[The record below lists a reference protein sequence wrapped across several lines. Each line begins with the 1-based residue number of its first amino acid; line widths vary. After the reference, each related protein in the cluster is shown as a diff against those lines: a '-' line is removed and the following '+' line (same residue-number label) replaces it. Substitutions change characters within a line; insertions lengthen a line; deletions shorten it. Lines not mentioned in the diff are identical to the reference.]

1 MGAKRSLKWTNPR
14 TALQNAAEPPKRKRR
29 SRKATG
35 RAAMFT
41 PEKAA
46 EPPKSRKPRAPG
58 GKRAPKK
65 TAMEKFIAE
74 SRDIQYV
81 PTAPELQLLEI
92 LETYTKSHILTCE
105 PWVLRELLRST
116 HKSMNAGPAK
126 KKIRGIL
133 AYFTRTKAM
142 VTWSKISQVLQG
154 ILTAT
159 DGEETF
165 VGEREIPYDRVV
177 DDTKILQ
184 MAANPR
190 YEERIELI
198 DTKIQALKRGYARDK
213 AQMVGN
219 ANTTADFTEE
229 MPTLEDIPQG
239 SQGLFG
245 SQNISY

>member
-1 MGAKRSLKWTNPR
+1 MGPRRSLNWTTPK
-14 TALQNAAEPPKRKRR
+14 TALQNAGEPPKRKRR
-29 SRKATG
+29 ARKTVG

-46 EPPKSRKPRAPG
+46 EPSRKRTTRAPRAR
-58 GKRAPKK
+58 KPKK
-65 TAMEKFIAE
+65 TGMEKFIAE
-74 SRDIQYV
+74 SRDVQYV

-92 LETYTKSHILTCE
+92 LETYTKSHILSCE

-126 KKIRGIL
+126 KKIRGVL
-133 AYFTRTKAM
+133 AYFTRSSAM
-142 VTWSKISQVLQG
+142 VTWSKISQVLRG

-159 DGEETF
+159 DGGETF

-198 DTKIQALKRGYARDK
+198 DTKTVSYTHLTLPTK
-213 AQMVGN
+213 A
-219 ANTTADFTEE
+219 
-229 MPTLEDIPQG
+229 
-239 SQGLFG
+239 
-245 SQNISY
+245 